1 MVGEILGRNG
11 NDLAFIRI
19 RTDLAADLIVR
30 DGAGL
35 VVRIGYDYGNELLQR
50 IRSIENVGT
59 YSSIVFAAI
68 HHARL
73 VIGLADDAGSIA
85 LSGISGY
92 GKCHIALVHAVD
104 CGSLDVQCGHDTC
117 HTGV

>member
-1 MVGEILGRNG
+1 MIGVILGRNG

-19 RTDLAADLIVR
+19 RTDLAADLVVR

-50 IRSIENVGT
+50 ICSIENVGT

-73 VIGLADDAGSIA
+73 VIGLADDA
-85 LSGISGY
+85 
-92 GKCHIALVHAVD
+92 
-104 CGSLDVQCGHDTC
+104 
-117 HTGV
+117 